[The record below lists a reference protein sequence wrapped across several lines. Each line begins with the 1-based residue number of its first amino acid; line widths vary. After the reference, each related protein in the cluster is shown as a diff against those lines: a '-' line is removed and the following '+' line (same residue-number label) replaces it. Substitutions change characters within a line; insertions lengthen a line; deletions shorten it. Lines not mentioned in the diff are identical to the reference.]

1 MRKNVP
7 TLALPVALIAA
18 CALAAPAAATTGH
31 GPKYTLKIVEGETNL
46 PEYEQISFTSASV
59 EPHAQVAVS
68 IIRGGVTVYRD
79 VDSGGSAGLSQVPQI
94 GDTVT
99 LESPVGTLIAS
110 TVYDGLPTMDPTVCA
125 GSTNFSGLNSQGEI
139 VEGFFVAKVPVFNP
153 YHQFVGTH
161 RTAFGEAQVKTLS
174 GTTFGGSFLV
184 PLALGETV
192 GGIESLKTPLAGE
205 ATYTYVSENQRPVGA
220 CPVPPPVYSPPPP
233 PVLEGR
239 VAKFL
244 KTTIHA
250 FLRFGARDQVIINQ
264 PGTVIQDLYLTG
276 GKLPAFAAS
285 SSKHHKKLPPAQLLA
300 RGTTTAKAAGT
311 VTVLLKLTTKGRH
324 KLKSSHKVSAVLITT
339 LRSSSG
345 AKISLQHRTITLH
358 R

>member
-7 TLALPVALIAA
+7 IRALPLALIAA
-18 CALAAPAAATTGH
+18 CALTSPAAAITGH
-31 GPKYTLKIVEGETNL
+31 GSRYNLKIVEGETTL
-46 PEYEQISFTSASV
+46 PEYEQITYTSASV

-68 IIRGGVTVYRD
+68 IIRGGIPVYRD
-79 VDSGGSAGLSQVPQI
+79 IGEGSAGFSQVPQV

-110 TVYDGLPTMDPTVCA
+110 TVYDGLPVTDPTVCV
-125 GSTNFSGLNSQGEI
+125 GSTSFSGQNSTGEI
-139 VEGFFVAKVPVFNP
+139 VEGFFVSREPVFNP
-153 YHQFVGTH
+153 YHQFIGTH

-192 GGIESLKTPLAGE
+192 GAIETLKTPLAGE
-205 ATYTYVSENQRPVGA
+205 ATYAYTSETQRPVGA
-220 CPVPPPVYSPPPP
+220 CPIPPPVYNPPSP
-233 PVLEGR
+233 PVLGGSI
-239 VAKFL
+239 AKLL

-250 FLRFGARDQVIINQ
+250 FLHFGARDQIVINL
-264 PGTVIQDLYLTG
+264 PGTVTQDLYLTG
-276 GKLPAFAAS
+276 GKLPAFAS
-285 SSKHHKKLPPAQLLA
+285 GTHHKKLQPAVLLA
-300 RGTTTAKAAGT
+300 RGTVTAKAAGK

-324 KLKSSHKVSAVLITT
+324 KLKSSHKLNAVLITT

-345 AKISLQHRTITLH
+345 AKIDLQRHTITLH